1 MNESSPERVG
11 LAQPATAHTTVPS
24 NHPNNSIPFRPEPI
38 DAVDV
43 VPEDRPIARPPAHGP
58 EIPFTVANAP
68 EIELR
73 AANDGAHPGTTVTAG
88 DSPPLDPTPEH
99 STRAAPHSVDTAP
112 QRISQKQLLR
122 LLDRLSDRDWQI
134 LGSIEQFRFLAASHI
149 QTLHFTDHSTAPAAA
164 RATRRALTRL
174 AQWRV
179 IGTLPRD
186 IGGMRSGSTGNVY
199 YIDEVGD
206 RLRRTRD
213 PARPRRRYQEP
224 STRFLSH
231 TLAIADTV
239 TTLIRA
245 TSSQGP
251 SLVRYELE
259 PAAWRRYRTFSGTSV
274 VLKPDLY
281 LESAAN
287 TEDGDVAA
295 YFAGIDL
302 GGGSVTTLLRKCLA
316 YEQYRRSGIEQD
328 QYGAFPFVIWT
339 MSARTPEIASRRQ
352 EAFASAIARNPQLPD
367 ELFIITTP
375 AELPTLIMKG
385 GTP

>member
-1 MNESSPERVG
+1 MNQSAPKRSAPLPPSVAPEV
-11 LAQPATAHTTVPS
+11 APS
-24 NHPNNSIPFRPEPI
+24 NHPDNPIPFHPLPI
-38 DAVDV
+38 D
-43 VPEDRPIARPPAHGP
+43 
-58 EIPFTVANAP
+58 NAP
-68 EIELR
+68 VVRPTPRPTAPGTESAPALVRAPDSDLR
-73 AANDGAHPGTTVTAG
+73 AANDGAHLGTTVTAN
-88 DSPPLDPTPEH
+88 DRPSLDP
-99 STRAAPHSVDTAP
+99 APKHPTHTAP

-122 LLDRLSDRDWQI
+122 LLGRLSDRDWQI
-134 LGSIEQFRFLAASHI
+134 IASIEQFRFLTAPHI
-149 QTLHFTDHSTAPAAA
+149 QTLHFPDHSTKPAAA
-164 RATRRALTRL
+164 RAARRALTRL
-174 AQWRV
+174 TQWRV

-206 RLRRTRD
+206 RLRRQQD
-213 PARPRRRYQEP
+213 PDRPRRRYQEP

-239 TTLIRA
+239 TTLVRT

-259 PAAWRRYRTFSGTSV
+259 PAAWRRYRNFSGGSV
-274 VLKPDLY
+274 VLKPDIY
-281 LESAAN
+281 LESAVSP
-287 TEDGDVAA
+287 EHDDVAA
-295 YFAGIDL
+295 FFLEIDL
-302 GGGSVTTLLRKCLA
+302 GGESLTTLLRKCLA

-328 QYGAFPFVIWT
+328 QYGAFPYVIWT
-339 MSARTPEIASRRQ
+339 MSARTPEIATRRQ
-352 EAFASAIARNPQLPD
+352 EALTKAILRNPQLPA